1 MDTTRRHDL
10 ATDDVL
16 PDGST
21 IHLRP
26 VRPDDKQR
34 MLEMWT
40 RTSAESRRL
49 RFHGIFNLDESNVAR
64 FTDLDPTMQ
73 FALVATRGR
82 GDREAIIGVARF
94 EREPDLPGHAEF
106 AALVED
112 AHQGRGVGTLLVRHL
127 AQIASEA
134 GITHLSGDILADNT
148 RMLNLVR
155 DLGLEYRS
163 DRDPG
168 GVVRSDLEVSI
179 TEKFL
184 DVVEASERE
193 AAEAALRRFFRPER
207 IAVVGA
213 SRDKLAIGGFVFDNL
228 LQGGF
233 SGVVYPVN
241 PRTPYVQGV
250 AAYPSLRDCPEVP
263 DLVIV
268 CIPAPLVSDLIDE
281 AGELGVMAVCVV
293 SAGFSEIGEE
303 GEQRQED
310 MLARAHSYGLRIVGP
325 NCMGLLNGNP
335 DVRMNG
341 TFSQTFPQPG
351 RVSMS
356 SQSGAL
362 GLAVLDHVAR
372 LGLGISTFV
381 SVGNK
386 ADISGNDL
394 LLYWEHDD
402 DTDVILL
409 YLESFGNPRKFSR
422 VARRISRHKPIVAV
436 KSGRT
441 SAGVRAASSHTAA
454 ISSGDTAVD
463 ALFRQTGVIRT
474 DTLEELFDVAT
485 LLTTQGLP
493 QGNKVA
499 ILTNAGGPGILAAD
513 ALEANGLEVPPL
525 SERTIAQLREFLPIE
540 AGVDNP
546 VDMIASASPTSY
558 GQALEVLGNAD
569 EVDILFVI
577 FIPTSAVHIP
587 DVAAALIESKAK
599 LPEDVPVV
607 SVFLSAAGIPSE
619 LAAAQIPSFTFPEAA
634 ARAMGRVATYA
645 EWRRRPLGCVVE
657 PAGVDR
663 ERARQIV
670 EEALGTP
677 RTEDGGLLIGQT
689 RVPEASD
696 VAGAGGAASRGGNGD
711 ASRGGNGDAWRG
723 GNGDG
728 DDGSRWLSSA
738 EAEAVL
744 RAYGVPLARSR
755 VVTTAEEGA
764 TTQEAFGGPVAVK
777 IAAPIHK
784 TDVGGIELGLETPE
798 ATAEAIERIRA
809 SLVKA
814 ELGEHADAFL
824 VQEMVGD
831 GIEMAVGVTH
841 DPSFGPIVMAGMGGT
856 LVELIRDVSVRITP
870 LTDQDV
876 RDMLGDL
883 RMAPLLTGYRGSP
896 PADIRALKDLLY
908 RINAMVEDLPEVAEL
923 DLNPVFVRPEGE
935 GVVAVDVR
943 MKVAPVA

>member
-1 MDTTRRHDL
+1 MDITRRHEL
-10 ATDDVL
+10 ETDDVL

-26 VRPDDKQR
+26 IRSDDKQR
-34 MLEMWT
+34 LLAMWA
-40 RTSAESRRL
+40 RTSAESRRA
-49 RFHGIFNLDESNVAR
+49 RFHGLFNLDESNIGR
-64 FTDLDPTMQ
+64 FTDLDPSLQ
-73 FALVATRGR
+73 LAIVATRGR
-82 GDREAIIGVARF
+82 GERESIIGVARY
-94 EREPDLPGHAEF
+94 ERDPDDLSVAEF

-112 AHQGRGVGTLLVRHL
+112 GHQGRGVGSMLVRHL
-127 AQIASEA
+127 AQAA
-134 GITHLSGDILADNT
+134 AADGITHLSGDILSDNT
-148 RMLNLVR
+148 RMLNLIR
-155 DLGLEYRS
+155 DLGLEYHS
-163 DRDPG
+163 DRDPA
-168 GVVRSDLEVSI
+168 GVVRSDLEIAI
-179 TEKFL
+179 TDRFL
-184 DVVEASERE
+184 DVVESSERG

-207 IAVVGA
+207 VAVVGA
-213 SRDKLAIGGFVFDNL
+213 SRNRLAIGGLVFDNL
-228 LQGGF
+228 LKGGF

-241 PRTPYVQGV
+241 PKSPSIQGV
-250 AAYPSLRDCPEVP
+250 AAYPSLRDCPEPP

-268 CIPAPLVSDLIDE
+268 CVPAPLVSEVVDE

-293 SAGFSEIGEE
+293 SAGFSEIGAE
-303 GEQRQED
+303 GEARQAELLD
-310 MLARAHSYGLRIVGP
+310 HASNYGLRVIGP
-325 NCMGLLNGNP
+325 NCMGLLNGNE

-341 TFSQTFPQPG
+341 TFSQTFPAPG

-362 GLAVLDHVAR
+362 GLAVLEHVDR

-394 LLYWEHDD
+394 LLYWEKDA

-422 VARRISRHKPIVAV
+422 IARRISRQKPIVAV

-463 ALFRQTGVIRT
+463 ALFRQAGVIRT

-493 QGNKVA
+493 SGRKVA

-525 SERTIAQLREFLPIE
+525 TERTIEQLRGFLPIE
-540 AGVDNP
+540 AGVSNP

-558 GQALEVLGNAD
+558 GQALEVLGNAA
-569 EVDILFVI
+569 EVDIVFVI
-577 FIPTSAVHIP
+577 FIPTGMVHIP
-587 DVAAALIESKAK
+587 DIAEALIEAKAK

-607 SVFLSAAGIPSE
+607 SVFLSAAGIPPE
-619 LAAAQIPSFTFPEAA
+619 LAAAQIPSFSFPEAA

-645 EWRRRPLGCVVE
+645 RWRRRPLGDVIE
-657 PAGVDR
+657 PAGIDR
-663 ERARQIV
+663 GRARRIV
-670 EEALGTP
+670 DAALTAAVDEAG
-677 RTEDGGLLIGQT
+677 DALIGQSHT
-689 RVPEASD
+689 EPGTAQTPPS
-696 VAGAGGAASRGGNGD
+696 
-711 ASRGGNGDAWRG
+711 
-723 GNGDG
+723 
-728 DDGSRWLSSA
+728 DGSRWLTAA
-738 EAEAVL
+738 EAGGIL
-744 RAYGVPLARSR
+744 DAYGVPLARSR
-755 VVTTAEEGA
+755 IVSTAEEGA
-764 TTQEAFGGPVAVK
+764 ATQAEFDRPVAVK

-784 TDVGGIELGLETPE
+784 TDVGGIELGLESPQE
-798 ATAEAIERIRA
+798 VADAIERIRA
-809 SLVKA
+809 ALVAA
-814 ELGEHADAFL
+814 ELGEHADSFL
-824 VQEMVGD
+824 IQEMVGD
-831 GIEMAVGVTH
+831 GIEMVVGVTH

-876 RDMLGDL
+876 RDMLIDL

-896 PADIRALKDLLY
+896 PADVKALKDLLY

-923 DLNPVFVRPEGE
+923 DLNPVFVRPVDQ

-943 MKVAPVA
+943 MKLAPVT

>member
-1 MDTTRRHDL
+1 MEITRRHEL
-10 ATDDVL
+10 TTDDVL

-26 VRPDDKQR
+26 IRPDDKQR
-34 MLEMWT
+34 LLAMWA
-40 RTSAESRRL
+40 RTSAESRRS
-49 RFHGIFNLDESNVAR
+49 RFHGLFNLDETNIGR
-64 FTDLDPTMQ
+64 FTDLDPAYQ
-73 FALVATRGR
+73 LAIVATRGR
-82 GDREAIIGVARF
+82 GERESIIGVARY
-94 EREPDLPGHAEF
+94 EREEDRPEVAEF

-112 AHQGRGVGTLLVRHL
+112 AHQGRGLGTLLVRHL
-127 AQIASEA
+127 AQAAADA
-134 GITHLSGDILADNT
+134 GITHLSGDILSDNT

-155 DLGLEYRS
+155 DLGLEYHS
-163 DRDPG
+163 ARDPA
-168 GVVRSDLEVSI
+168 GVVRSDLEIAI
-179 TEKFL
+179 TERFL
-184 DVVEASERE
+184 DVVESSERE

-207 IAVVGA
+207 VAVVGA
-213 SRDKLAIGGFVFDNL
+213 SRDRLVIGGLVFDNL
-228 LQGGF
+228 LEGGF
-233 SGVVYPVN
+233 TGVVYPVN
-241 PRTPYVQGV
+241 PNAPYVQGV
-250 AAYPSLRDCPEVP
+250 AAYPSLRDCPEAP
-263 DLVIV
+263 DLVVV
-268 CIPAPLVSDLIDE
+268 CVPGPQVNDVIDE

-293 SAGFSEIGEE
+293 SAGFAEMGEE
-303 GEQRQED
+303 GAARQD
-310 MLARAHSYGLRIVGP
+310 DLIARAQGYGLRIIGP
-325 NCMGLLNGNP
+325 NCMGLLNGSQ

-341 TFSQTFPQPG
+341 TFSQTFPAPG

-362 GLAVLDHVAR
+362 GLAVIEHVHR

-394 LLYWEHDD
+394 LLYWENDP

-422 VARRISRHKPIVAV
+422 IARRISRRKPIVVV

-493 QGNKVA
+493 GGNKVA

-513 ALEANGLEVPPL
+513 ALEAHGLEVPPL
-525 SERTIAQLREFLPIE
+525 TERTIEQLEAFLPPE
-540 AGVDNP
+540 AGVNNP
-546 VDMIASASPTSY
+546 VDMIASASPASY

-577 FIPTSAVHIP
+577 FIPTSAVLIP
-587 DVAAALIESKAK
+587 DVAEALIEAKAK
-599 LPEDVPVV
+599 LPADVPVV
-607 SVFLSAAGIPSE
+607 SVFLSASGVPAE
-619 LAAAQIPSFTFPEAA
+619 LAAARIPSFTFPEAA

-645 EWRRRPLGCVVE
+645 QWRRRPLGDVVE
-657 PAGVDR
+657 PSGIDR
-663 ERARQIV
+663 ERARGIV
-670 EEALGTP
+670 EAALAAAVDDGRPLVGQAHTVDGSAPTP
-677 RTEDGGLLIGQT
+677 PT
-689 RVPEASD
+689 
-696 VAGAGGAASRGGNGD
+696 
-711 ASRGGNGDAWRG
+711 
-723 GNGDG
+723 
-728 DDGSRWLSSA
+728 DGSRWLTAA
-738 EAEAVL
+738 EAEGILA
-744 RAYGVPLARSR
+744 AYGVPLARSR
-755 VVTTAEEGA
+755 VVTSAEAGA
-764 TTQEAFGGPVAVK
+764 ATQAEFGRPVAVK

-784 TDVGGIELGLETPE
+784 TDVGGIELDLETPE
-798 ATAEAIERIRA
+798 DVAGAIERIRTA
-809 SLVKA
+809 LIAA

-824 VQEMVGD
+824 IQEMVGD
-831 GIEMAVGVTH
+831 GIEMVVGVSH
-841 DPSFGPIVMAGMGGT
+841 DPSFGPVVMAGMGGT
-856 LVELIRDVSVRITP
+856 LVELIRDVSVRVTP

-876 RDMLGDL
+876 RDMLVDL

-896 PADIRALKDLLY
+896 PADVTALTDLLH

-943 MKVAPVA
+943 MKLTPS

>member
-1 MDTTRRHDL
+1 MDTTRRHEL
-10 ATDDVL
+10 TTDDVL

-26 VRPDDKQR
+26 IRPDDKQR
-34 MLEMWT
+34 MLDMWG
-40 RTSAESRRL
+40 RTSPESRRM
-49 RFHGIFNLDESNVAR
+49 RFHGLFNLDQSNIGR
-64 FTDLDPTMQ
+64 FTDLDPETQ
-73 FALVATRGR
+73 LALVATRGR
-82 GDREAIIGVARF
+82 GDREAIIGVARY
-94 EREPDLPGHAEF
+94 ERDPDAPDHAEF

-112 AHQGRGVGTLLVRHL
+112 AHQGRGVGTLLIRHL

-134 GITHLSGDILADNT
+134 GIKNLSGDILSDNA
-148 RMLNLVR
+148 RMLNLIR
-155 DLGLEYRS
+155 DIGLEYQS

-168 GVVRSDLEVSI
+168 GVVRSDLELSI
-179 TEKFL
+179 TERFL

-207 IAVVGA
+207 VAVVGA
-213 SRDKLAIGGFVFDNL
+213 SRDKLAIGGLVFDNL

-233 SGVVYPVN
+233 EGVVYPVN
-241 PRTPYVQGV
+241 PRSPYVQGV
-250 AAYPSLRDCPEVP
+250 AAYPSLSDCPEVP

-268 CIPAPLVSDLIDE
+268 CIPGPLVNDLIDE

-293 SAGFSEIGEE
+293 SAGFAEIGDE
-303 GEQRQED
+303 GEERQAD
-310 MLARAHSYGLRIVGP
+310 LLARAHSYGLRIVGP

-341 TFSQTFPQPG
+341 TFSQTFPRPG

-362 GLAVLDHVAR
+362 GLAVLEHVDR

-394 LLYWEHDD
+394 LLYWEHDA
-402 DTDVILL
+402 DTDVVLL

-422 VARRISRHKPIVAV
+422 IARRISRRKPIVAV

-493 QGNKVA
+493 SGNKVA

-525 SERTIAQLREFLPIE
+525 SDRTIEELRSFLPVE

-546 VDMIASASPTSY
+546 VDMIASASPASY
-558 GQALEVLGNAD
+558 GRALEVLGNAE

-587 DVAAALIESKAK
+587 DVAAALIDAK
-599 LPEDVPVV
+599 SRLPEDVPVV
-607 SVFLSAAGIPSE
+607 SVFLSAAGIPTE
-619 LAAAQIPSFTFPEAA
+619 LAEARIPSFTFPEAA
-634 ARAMGRVATYA
+634 ARALGRVATYA
-645 EWRRRPLGCVVE
+645 AWRRRPLGDIVE
-657 PAGVDR
+657 PDGLDR
-663 ERARQIV
+663 ERAREIV
-670 EEALGTP
+670 DAALATPTGEA
-677 RTEDGGLLIGQT
+677 GGLLIGQT
-689 RVPEASD
+689 HVQDQLPHSAPT
-696 VAGAGGAASRGGNGD
+696 
-711 ASRGGNGDAWRG
+711 
-723 GNGDG
+723 
-728 DDGSRWLSSA
+728 DGSRWLTSA

-744 RAYGVPLARSR
+744 RAYGIPLARSR
-755 VVTTAEEGA
+755 VVSTPDEGA
-764 TTQEAFGGPVAVK
+764 TTQEAFGQPVAVK

-784 TDVGGIELGLETPE
+784 TDVGGIELGLETPDE
-798 ATAEAIERIRA
+798 VADAIERIRA
-809 SLVKA
+809 ALVAA

-876 RDMLGDL
+876 RDMLADL

-896 PADIRALKDLLY
+896 PADVRALKDLLY
-908 RINAMVEDLPEVAEL
+908 RISAMVEDLPEVAEL
-923 DLNPVFVRPEGE
+923 DLNPVFVRPEGQ

-943 MKVAPVA
+943 MKLAPAR